1 MNKDLILVFPTP
13 IWSSII
19 NESEDINNIMYDY
32 IKKLNKIDPDGLKK
46 SNFLGWHS
54 KDFNLEDN
62 EPRKF
67 LQAIKSN
74 LNQSILDM
82 GWDTNKNEIKIT
94 SMWSIINSNKASN
107 HRHIHANNYIS
118 AAYYVKAPKDCG
130 DIMFY
135 DPRDSKVIRKPI
147 MAKPNQ
153 LNSEVINITPKEGLL
168 VLFPSYLHHSVNI
181 NQSQKERIVISFN
194 IDLRSK

>member
-19 NESEDINNIMYDY
+19 NESKDINNIMYDY

-130 DIMFY
+130 DIM
-135 DPRDSKVIRKPI
+135 
-147 MAKPNQ
+147 AKP
-153 LNSEVINITPKEGLL
+153 
-168 VLFPSYLHHSVNI
+168 
-181 NQSQKERIVISFN
+181 
-194 IDLRSK
+194 D